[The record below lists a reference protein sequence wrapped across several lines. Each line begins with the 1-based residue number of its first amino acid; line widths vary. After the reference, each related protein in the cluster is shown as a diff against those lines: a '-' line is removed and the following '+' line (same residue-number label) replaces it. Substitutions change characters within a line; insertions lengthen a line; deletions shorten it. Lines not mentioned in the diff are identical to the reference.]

1 MEPNKFETKIREKVS
16 AHEITPSDSSWER
29 LDAMLPDK
37 MKSKSKRNLIWIPV
51 AASLLITIGFFLN
64 TSGVQE
70 LTRDKGVKA
79 VTNSTDSSNN
89 YTVKKSAEIKVLTQE
104 KRVAISFVN
113 QSLLTKQTPVKMRI
127 GKAND
132 SISQIQ
138 NRISSNE
145 KEIGSKIQN
154 VLVESEKDN
163 EKEIRVSVLKQV
175 PVNEKIKVD
184 ANSLLSEVDREL
196 EQTFREKV
204 ITKIGK
210 NYQEIK
216 VVLVTRNKNN

>member
-1 MEPNKFETKIREKVS
+1 MEPNKFESKIREKVS
-16 AHEITPSDSSWER
+16 THEITPSDSSWER

-79 VTNSTDSSNN
+79 VANSTDSSNN

-204 ITKIGK
+204 IAKIGK

-216 VVLVTRNKNN
+216 VVLVTRNQE

>member
-1 MEPNKFETKIREKVS
+1 MEPNKFESKIREKVS
-16 AHEITPSDSSWER
+16 THEITPSDSSWER
-29 LDAMLPDK
+29 LEAMLSNK
-37 MKSKSKRNLIWIPV
+37 TKSKSNRNLIWIPV

-64 TSGVQE
+64 TNEVQE
-70 LTRDKGVKA
+70 LPNDKGVKA
-79 VTNSTDSSNN
+79 VANSTDPSNN
-89 YTVKKSAEIKVLTQE
+89 YTVKKSSEIKVLTQE
-104 KRVAISFVN
+104 KRDAISTVN
-113 QSLLTKQTPVKMRI
+113 QSLLTKQAHVKTRI
-127 GKAND
+127 GKGNT
-132 SISQIQ
+132 ISQIQ
-138 NRISSNE
+138 NRISMNE

-204 ITKIGK
+204 IAKIGK

-216 VVLVTRNKNN
+216 VVLVTRNQE